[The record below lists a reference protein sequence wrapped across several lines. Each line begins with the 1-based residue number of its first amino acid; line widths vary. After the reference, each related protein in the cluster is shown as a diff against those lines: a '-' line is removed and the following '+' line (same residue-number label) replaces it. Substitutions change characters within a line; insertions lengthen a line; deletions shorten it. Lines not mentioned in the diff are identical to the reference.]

1 MKKQNKPITKE
12 LKFTKDKKDFQKIME
27 EILDTEAVIQMIEES
42 RYQKSMQEAD
52 NTDVSINHLENIF
65 TNETYYLAMKIVPLL
80 ERKVLYLSYV
90 ENVRL
95 NDICKRLK
103 LQKNQ
108 VMRLR
113 SQAVHHFKNNL
124 ATLYK
129 FENLRKGGGR

>member
-1 MKKQNKPITKE
+1 MKKTSKLKTNENKFP
-12 LKFTKDKKDFQKIME
+12 KDKKEFPKIIE

-42 RYQKSMQEAD
+42 RYQKSMQDAD

-65 TNETYYLAMKIVPLL
+65 TNETYYTAMKIVPLL
-80 ERKVLYLSYV
+80 EKKVLYLSYV
-90 ENVRL
+90 ENLRL

-108 VMRLR
+108 VIRLR
-113 SQAVHHFKNNL
+113 SQGIHHFKNNL

-129 FENLRKGGGR
+129 FDKIRKGGGK